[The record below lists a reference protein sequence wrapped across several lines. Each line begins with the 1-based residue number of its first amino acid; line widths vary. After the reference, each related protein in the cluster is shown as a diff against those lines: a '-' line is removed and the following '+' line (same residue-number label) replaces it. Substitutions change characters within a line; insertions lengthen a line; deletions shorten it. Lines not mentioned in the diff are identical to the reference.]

1 MAKKSRKTAAK
12 YSQLSRAK
20 KRKQRGKP
28 SLQTGTISA
37 PESQE
42 IAEPKPIIKSPV
54 SKTTPRTQPEL
65 KRAIVA
71 YQYVRA
77 DLKRIGILAGMMIII
92 LIVLTFVLG

>member
-20 KRKQRGKP
+20 KKKQRGRP
-28 SLQTGTISA
+28 SLQTETISA
-37 PESQE
+37 PEPQE
-42 IAEPKPIIKSPV
+42 IVEPKPIERPV
-54 SKTTPRTQPEL
+54 FKTAPRTQPVSR
-65 KRAIVA
+65 RAAAA

-77 DLKRIGILAGMMIII
+77 DLKRIGMLAGMMIII

>member
-20 KRKQRGKP
+20 KKKQRASP

-42 IAEPKPIIKSPV
+42 IAEPKPIKSPV